1 MTVEEYLKSIRL
13 ESDKPSQFNKTQ
25 FEEFLSILLNDKDYI
40 NKVAKG
46 YKNEEGFIEKDINPS
61 KEFRKFIRKILTKL
75 NMDANDS
82 KIIMDY
88 NFTIDD
94 CRGLYEFFTTAILEY
109 MKLSNKK
116 FDFIT
121 NKDFKGSIYLNKV
134 NKHRKEYRPIN
145 PRDGKP
151 LGTYVADIGDH
162 YVLKSKTSCPKWLNK
177 KMPKTNNIDNSF

>member
-13 ESDKPSQFNKTQ
+13 ESDKPTQFNKTQ
-25 FEEFLSILLNDKDYI
+25 FEEFLSVLLNDKDYI

-88 NFTIDD
+88 NFTASVETD
-94 CRGLYEFFTTAILEY
+94 
-109 MKLSNKK
+109 
-116 FDFIT
+116 FDEIA
-121 NKDFKGSIYLNKV
+121 
-134 NKHRKEYRPIN
+134 E
-145 PRDGKP
+145 
-151 LGTYVADIGDH
+151 
-162 YVLKSKTSCPKWLNK
+162 
-177 KMPKTNNIDNSF
+177 